1 MQGQT
6 EFQGCYMATHE
17 SEEFAA
23 VQAWKERFSK
33 RTNGASRWQWPCDWV
48 LFVISL
54 KRKRKDS
61 TNPKS
66 FLSLGYDWYSSQ
78 PRSRSSNSD
87 SLGRQ
92 YSSRVQFQDEWTRG
106 RNMINSIFT
115 TNFKGDYFRKERKDM
130 LRQRNWNQYTHGDGF
145 RWNKKKVH
153 CCINSK
159 FPCLKMVFRR
169 SIDLMDYSHSHRTT
183 LGLFYPGEMIDLSHC
198 EFSLAP
204 FWSMTNTGK
213 IATDKRSFVS

>member
-106 RNMINSIFT
+106 RNMMNSIFYYK
-115 TNFKGDYFRKERKDM
+115 FQGGLLQKGKEG
-130 LRQRNWNQYTHGDGF
+130 HAEA
-145 RWNKKKVH
+145 KK
-153 CCINSK
+153 
-159 FPCLKMVFRR
+159 LK
-169 SIDLMDYSHSHRTT
+169 SIHPWWRIQM
-183 LGLFYPGEMIDLSHC
+183 E
-198 EFSLAP
+198 
-204 FWSMTNTGK
+204 
-213 IATDKRSFVS
+213 